1 MAKERVLLKISGEA
15 LRGQACDDCDFP
27 IKNDEVCN
35 GYNIESINFMAEEI
49 NSIKNLFELAIV
61 VGGGNLIRGTKLK
74 ESLGLQ
80 DSVTPDHAGMLATI
94 INAIIFQDILEN
106 KFGLETRVMSA
117 IEVRA
122 VAEPYIKRRAIRHL
136 EKGRLVLLA
145 GGTGNPKF
153 TTDTAMVLRAE
164 EIGAKK
170 VLKGTKVEGI
180 FDKDPKI
187 YSDAK
192 FISKISYLDYLNMK
206 LEILDSTSVTLAS
219 DNSLIIK
226 VFNVFK
232 EGNLRRVLVDGDI
245 GSEIS

>member
-1 MAKERVLLKISGEA
+1 MAKDRVLLKISGESLSGEA
-15 LRGQACDDCDFP
+15 
-27 IKNDEVCN
+27 CN
-35 GYNIESINFMAEEI
+35 GYDIDAINFIAAEI
-49 NSIKNLFELAIV
+49 NSVINLFQLAIV
-61 VGGGNLIRGTKLK
+61 MGGGNVIRGTKLK
-74 ESLGLQ
+74 KSLDLQ
-80 DSVTPDHAGMLATI
+80 DSVTPDHAGMLATL

-117 IEVRA
+117 IEARA

-153 TTDTAMVLRAE
+153 STDTAMILRAE

-187 YSDAK
+187 HFDAK

-206 LEILDSTSVTLAS
+206 LKIVDSPSVALAS
-219 DNSLIIK
+219 DNLLVIK
-226 VFNVFK
+226 VFNIFK

>member
-1 MAKERVLLKISGEA
+1 MSGEA
-15 LRGQACDDCDFP
+15 
-27 IKNDEVCN
+27 CN
-35 GYNIESINFMAEEI
+35 GYDIDAINFIAAEI
-49 NSIKNLFELAIV
+49 NSVINLFQLAIV
-61 VGGGNLIRGTKLK
+61 MGGGNVIRGTKLK
-74 ESLGLQ
+74 KSLDLQ
-80 DSVTPDHAGMLATI
+80 DSVTPDHAGMLATL

-117 IEVRA
+117 IEARA

-153 TTDTAMVLRAE
+153 STDTAMILRAE

-187 YSDAK
+187 HFDAK

-206 LEILDSTSVTLAS
+206 LKIVDSPSVALAS
-219 DNSLIIK
+219 DNLLVIK
-226 VFNVFK
+226 VFNIFK